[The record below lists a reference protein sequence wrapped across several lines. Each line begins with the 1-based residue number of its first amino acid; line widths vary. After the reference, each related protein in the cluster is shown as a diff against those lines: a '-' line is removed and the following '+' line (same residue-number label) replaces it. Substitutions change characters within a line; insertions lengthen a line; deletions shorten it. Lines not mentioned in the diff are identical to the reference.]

1 MTAISSFTIAW
12 GNVTFETSVGHA
24 KAWLVSWWDFSYH
37 NVPIIPKTVSISVD
51 LYLLGTINY
60 KKIKSFTTHNIKYF
74 KIYLIQPKRIFEFYT
89 VKKSWLLLHFRYF
102 DDASCLRLIIFMT
115 LLWGFFMLESPF
127 FSFKFMIDDWNWLDN
142 TYLNA
147 SDSDI
152 FLFLTLKWKFKCL

>member
-89 VKKSWLLLHFRYF
+89 VNKSRVLAYASLPIFWWSLAFDWLFLWPFCEGFSCWNLLSSPLNSWL
-102 DDASCLRLIIFMT
+102 
-115 LLWGFFMLESPF
+115 
-127 FSFKFMIDDWNWLDN
+127 MIEID
-142 TYLNA
+142 
-147 SDSDI
+147 
-152 FLFLTLKWKFKCL
+152 